1 VNNNKLRSKVLHR
14 LLEVQPEQALGGS
27 GIILELSNGKE
38 IIDASGGAAVACIG
52 HGNQRVADAIRRQAR
67 NLAYVH
73 SGLFSSE
80 PVEALADLL
89 LGGKPG
95 GLARAL
101 FVSSGSEAME
111 AALKL
116 ARQYFVEV
124 GQPERT
130 HFIARRQS
138 YHGAT
143 IAALAAGGHLLRRDP
158 YEPILPMGFS
168 HVSPCFSYHYRLAG
182 ENDENYV
189 RRLKTELQNEFNHIG
204 REKIIALCAETVV
217 GAASGC
223 VASVPGYFA
232 AMREVCH
239 QYGALLILDEVMC
252 GMGRT
257 GSIHAWEQECISPD
271 IQTIGKGLGGG
282 YQPIG
287 AVLVANHVVDALLTG
302 SGGFM
307 HGQTYQAHPVA
318 CAGAL
323 EVQRI
328 VKEEGLVENVRRMGT
343 LLMGALRETFA
354 SHPHVGD
361 IRGRGLF
368 WALEFVEDRETKRPF
383 EPARNISECVKRE
396 GLKTGIGVYPGGGTI
411 DGRNGDHILIAPPFN
426 VTATEIEQIVER
438 LHRACVAVF

>member
-1 VNNNKLRSKVLHR
+1 MLK
-14 LLEVQPEQALGGS
+14 
-27 GIILELSNGKE
+27 LSNGQE

-52 HGNQRVADAIRRQAR
+52 HGNRRVADAIYRQAQ

-73 SGLFSSE
+73 SGFFTSGPAE
-80 PVEALADLL
+80 DLADLL
-89 LGGKPG
+89 LADKPG

-116 ARQYFVEV
+116 ARQYFVEL

-143 IAALAAGGHLLRRDP
+143 IAALAAGGHLARRNP
-158 YEPILPMGFS
+158 YEPILPIGFS
-168 HVSPCFSYHYRLAG
+168 HVSPCFPYHYQRGG
-182 ENDENYV
+182 ENDADYV
-189 RRLKTELQNEFNHIG
+189 DRLKNELRNEFARVG
-204 REKIIALCAETVV
+204 SEKVIAFCAETVV
-217 GAASGC
+217 GAATGC
-223 VASVPGYFA
+223 VAPAPGYFA
-232 AMREVCH
+232 AVCEVCDEH
-239 QYGALLILDEVMC
+239 GALLILDEVMC

-257 GSIHAWEQECISPD
+257 GSVHAWEQEGTSPD
-271 IQTIGKGLGGG
+271 IQIIGKGLGGG

-287 AVLVANHVVDALLTG
+287 AVLVANGVIDALSTG

-328 VKEEGLVENVRRMGT
+328 IQEEGLVGNVRRMGT
-343 LLMGALRETFA
+343 LLARALCESFA
-354 SHPHVGD
+354 THPHVGD

-383 EPARNISECVKRE
+383 EPARNISESVKRE
-396 GLKTGIGVYPGGGTI
+396 GLNAGVSVYPGAGTI
-411 DGRNGDHILIAPPFN
+411 DGRSGDHILIAPPFN
-426 VTATEIEQIVER
+426 VTTAEIGEIVNR
-438 LHRACVAVF
+438 LKRACLAVF